1 MEDYFHLN
9 SDITVQLKLVLKIE
23 YKGKHLMQIKRT
35 YKVIRV
41 LCLKATHTLYK
52 ILRYSCICFKKL
64 TTCECFYYFYRPEVC
79 FIFKNLGMSI
89 FKEKVL
95 AIEIWI
101 FFTKLYI
108 TDTCSENAFKNYYNL
123 LFIFARE
130 EFVQIQC
137 CANRVELGQYI
148 INIRSD
154 EFLHI
159 KPCFHDCF

>member
-1 MEDYFHLN
+1 
-9 SDITVQLKLVLKIE
+9 
-23 YKGKHLMQIKRT
+23 MQIKRT

-64 TTCECFYYFYRPEVC
+64 TTCECFHYFYRPEVC

-101 FFTKLYI
+101 FFLQSYISRTLVQRMHLRITTIYCLY
-108 TDTCSENAFKNYYNL
+108 L
-123 LFIFARE
+123 LERNSCKISVVLTASNW
-130 EFVQIQC
+130 V
-137 CANRVELGQYI
+137 
-148 INIRSD
+148 NIS
-154 EFLHI
+154 
-159 KPCFHDCF
+159 